1 MCELSLINII
11 NFVQF
16 LYVQKTNFVS
26 LFNSNAPNKDIIHQ
40 VMETVDIFIW
50 LKNCIVVWVMGHHQY
65 SYLAVNMYLK
75 SYRNHFFK

>member
-16 LYVQKTNFVS
+16 LYVQKMNFVS

-40 VMETVDIFIW
+40 VMETVDIFI
-50 LKNCIVVWVMGHHQY
+50 L
-65 SYLAVNMYLK
+65 
-75 SYRNHFFK
+75 FKKLYCGLSHGPSSV